1 MDELRCKSTLTNEFI
16 NLMSLYSYK
25 KLISV
30 PTRVINNSSTI
41 IDNIYSNFPDI
52 YNNGNSGVL
61 GCVRT
66 TDHMPIF
73 SIRNVCKEIIKGEA
87 FKLKRNFG
95 NQNVSKFRKMLKNQ
109 NWNNVFSE
117 ECVQTAFSEFMKI
130 VTSSFNE
137 CCPLEKVKIIYKNRQ
152 DWVTKELKA
161 DMKKREEMFK
171 LSKKDPTEHNIQAH
185 KKFRNMVLSR
195 QRQAERKHFKE
206 LYDQSLNEQNYKK
219 AWDITRFLIDG
230 KSNFSKNK
238 VTEYLVNNKK
248 MTDPVAIANSFND
261 YFINVGKSLA
271 NTIVSQ
277 IDPLSYIDK
286 SKNCIT
292 DISVTVNEVK
302 AIVSQLNNSAAG
314 PDDLPASIMKQV
326 SNEYCIPLTHLINLS
341 VLQGDFP
348 SEMKL
353 AKVLPIYKADNHQ
366 LIQNY
371 RPISVLNFFS
381 KVYERVIYNNL
392 LDFIMENNILY
403 DKQFGFRKGHST
415 SHAIITLVN
424 KVSKSLDEGK
434 IVGGVYLDIRKAFDS
449 ISHQILLDKLHK
461 IGIRGNIHCLLKSY
475 LMSRSQY
482 VICNGAKSE
491 VKFVETGVPQG
502 SILGPLLFILFM
514 NDFSRSSTLLFSI
527 LFADDTSVFL
537 EGTEYSK
544 LIKTLNNE
552 LENVTKWLNANRL
565 TVNMKKTHY
574 MIFHR
579 AKFKTTGQDV
589 VMQNSALTCV
599 KTTKFLGVIIDH
611 KFKWNDH
618 ITYVKRKIS
627 KSIGILYKIR
637 RFLDMNTLIQMY
649 HSFVF
654 PYLIYC
660 VEIWGNASAIHLDP
674 LKKIQKKSIRAITFS
689 EFSAPSEPL
698 FQRSNIL
705 NFDKLVFQRICLM
718 MFKHHI
724 GVVPKPISD
733 LFQTNDNFHSYST
746 RNSQALRTPIGKS
759 EAIYQTFTYIGSL
772 AWNYISSKIPTDV
785 SYICFKN
792 YAKLHI
798 QANSLPQIRLNV

>member
-1 MDELRCKSTLTNEFI
+1 
-16 NLMSLYSYK
+16 
-25 KLISV
+25 
-30 PTRVINNSSTI
+30 
-41 IDNIYSNFPDI
+41 
-52 YNNGNSGVL
+52 
-61 GCVRT
+61 
-66 TDHMPIF
+66 
-73 SIRNVCKEIIKGEA
+73 
-87 FKLKRNFG
+87 
-95 NQNVSKFRKMLKNQ
+95 
-109 NWNNVFSE
+109 
-117 ECVQTAFSEFMKI
+117 
-130 VTSSFNE
+130 
-137 CCPLEKVKIIYKNRQ
+137 
-152 DWVTKELKA
+152 
-161 DMKKREEMFK
+161 
-171 LSKKDPTEHNIQAH
+171 
-185 KKFRNMVLSR
+185 
-195 QRQAERKHFKE
+195 
-206 LYDQSLNEQNYKK
+206 
-219 AWDITRFLIDG
+219 
-230 KSNFSKNK
+230 
-238 VTEYLVNNKK
+238 
-248 MTDPVAIANSFND
+248 
-261 YFINVGKSLA
+261 
-271 NTIVSQ
+271 
-277 IDPLSYIDK
+277 
-286 SKNCIT
+286 
-292 DISVTVNEVK
+292 
-302 AIVSQLNNSAAG
+302 
-314 PDDLPASIMKQV
+314 
-326 SNEYCIPLTHLINLS
+326 
-341 VLQGDFP
+341 
-348 SEMKL
+348 
-353 AKVLPIYKADNHQ
+353 
-366 LIQNY
+366 
-371 RPISVLNFFS
+371 
-381 KVYERVIYNNL
+381 
-392 LDFIMENNILY
+392 
-403 DKQFGFRKGHST
+403 
-415 SHAIITLVN
+415 
-424 KVSKSLDEGK
+424 
-434 IVGGVYLDIRKAFDS
+434 
-449 ISHQILLDKLHK
+449 
-461 IGIRGNIHCLLKSY
+461 
-475 LMSRSQY
+475 MSRSQY

-654 PYLIYC
+654 LYLIYC

-759 EAIYQTFTYIGSL
+759 EAIYQ
-772 AWNYISSKIPTDV
+772 
-785 SYICFKN
+785 
-792 YAKLHI
+792 H
-798 QANSLPQIRLNV
+798 